1 VAGVAPASAVCSSEE
16 EEEEEGAAAG
26 ATMEVEG
33 KLYQRAKLVL

>member
-1 VAGVAPASAVCSSEE
+1 VAGVAPASAVCSSE

>member
-1 VAGVAPASAVCSSEE
+1 VAGVAPASAVCSS